1 MKKESDDFANK
12 DEKTN
17 VGTSV
22 LKKKRNLWFYVSL
35 VFFFS
40 TIGVYFWKE
49 YQINQ
54 TKKTYTLKAND
65 LLNKKTQEMLKAFT
79 KPLTWAIRADITRG
93 NNEQVNLLYND
104 LVKLPNITMLNFIDT
119 KNVITAS
126 TDKNFEG
133 KSATSIF
140 DKSLSSTTSFLIQQ
154 KSESEWLIASPV
166 NGFDKKLGTIVYK
179 YKNENIILD

>member
-1 MKKESDDFANK
+1 
-12 DEKTN
+12 
-17 VGTSV
+17 
-22 LKKKRNLWFYVSL
+22 
-35 VFFFS
+35 
-40 TIGVYFWKE
+40 
-49 YQINQ
+49 
-54 TKKTYTLKAND
+54 
-65 LLNKKTQEMLKAFT
+65 
-79 KPLTWAIRADITRG
+79 
-93 NNEQVNLLYND
+93 
-104 LVKLPNITMLNFIDT
+104 MLNFIDT

-179 YKNENIILD
+179 YKNKNIILD